1 VNYTPNASQGVEKLG
16 IQIALFCIMHNP
28 VQLLE
33 TILANSVQQN
43 ISDIHCEPHAQGYRI
58 RVREAGVLR
67 QSGILN
73 NLDGQQLVARLKVL
87 AGLTSAPRL
96 QDGRFTA
103 QGADFRV
110 SVVPVYGGE
119 KAVVRILRT
128 VQANLSELGMPETI
142 QAKVLPVLH
151 KPGLILVAG
160 ATGSGKT
167 TTIHALLQTLDR
179 EALHVVTLEDPIEYI
194 LTGVSQ
200 LAIGLNVCFQD
211 ALRSV
216 LRQDPDVLFLG
227 EIRDSETAAVAVR
240 AALTGHTV
248 LATIHARDT
257 AEINLRLLDLGV
269 SDRVLAAVL
278 TVSLAQYLYV
288 LPAGLRK
295 AAYELRTK
303 DMFFPFPK
311 S

>member
-1 VNYTPNASQGVEKLG
+1 MY
-16 IQIALFCIMHNP
+16 NP
-28 VQLLE
+28 VQLLD
-33 TILANSVQQN
+33 TILADCLQKNV
-43 ISDIHCEPHAQGYRI
+43 SDIHCEPDTLGYRI
-58 RVREAGVLR
+58 RLRENGVLR
-67 QSGILN
+67 QVLMLN
-73 NLDGQQLVARLKVL
+73 RLEGQQLVARLKVL
-87 AGLTSAPRL
+87 AGLTSASRL

-103 QGADFRV
+103 QATDFRV

-119 KAVVRILRT
+119 KAVIRILRT
-128 VQANLSELGMPETI
+128 IRLNLRELGMPEQI
-142 QAKVLPVLH
+142 QTKVLPELH
-151 KPGLILVAG
+151 RPGLILVAG

-179 EALHVVTLEDPIEYI
+179 EALHIVTLEDPIEYV
-194 LTGVSQ
+194 LEGVSQ
-200 LAIGLNVCFQD
+200 LAIGLQVCFHD

-257 AEINLRLLDLGV
+257 AEIDLRLLDLGV
-269 SDRVLAAVL
+269 SERLLAAVR

-288 LPAGLRK
+288 LPSGLRK

-303 DMFFPFPK
+303 DIFVPFAAIL
-311 S
+311 